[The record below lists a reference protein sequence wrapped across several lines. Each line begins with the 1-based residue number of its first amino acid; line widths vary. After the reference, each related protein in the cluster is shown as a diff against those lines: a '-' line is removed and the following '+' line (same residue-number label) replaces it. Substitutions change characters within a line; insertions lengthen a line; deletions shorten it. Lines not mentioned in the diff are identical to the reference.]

1 MRKVSKIEQKK
12 KLFTAKKK
20 VAAYARVSKDTQR
33 LMHSASAQVSYYS
46 SLIQK
51 NPDWEYAGVY
61 ADYGITGRKVTVR
74 DEFKRMLQDCEDGKI
89 DIILTK
95 SISRFARNTVDLLE
109 TVRHLREL
117 GIEVR
122 FEEQNISTMS
132 GDGEL
137 MLSILASFAQE
148 ESRSI
153 SENVKWGVRKR
164 FQSGEIGTA
173 NKHLSGYRYDEELK
187 KYIIIPEE
195 AEMVR
200 WMFQMFLDGVSYR
213 IMAKNLNEAGFR
225 TIYGNKF
232 QEASVR
238 QLVLNDVYAGII
250 RRQKAHVPD
259 PITGKKVINK
269 GELPQYI
276 IEDAHEAYLDKETYQ
291 RVLEEQKRRESLAAP
306 SYPFTKK
313 ITCGCCGRRFTRQNS
328 KNKGVSRIYW
338 MCRSKKENGTC
349 ESRNYKEEELE
360 RITALILDLT
370 EFDADTFETR
380 VKDMTVQ
387 PNGNIDFHLVGGEAK
402 VWKDIGILGH
412 GYTFTVTDC
421 FQGKIFCGKCGS
433 PYHRVV
439 SCSRWCSWYCPA
451 RAYGFEEKTCD
462 NDDLRDFDLRQI
474 SAAVMEI
481 DEFTEEA
488 FLERI
493 AEVRV
498 MDSRH
503 LEFRFKD
510 GRKKEWQGV

>member
-12 KLFTAKKK
+12 KLFIAKKK

-61 ADYGITGRKVTVR
+61 ADYGITGRKVAVR

-117 GIEVR
+117 DIEVR

-173 NKHLSGYRYDEELK
+173 NKHLSGYRYDEELE

-276 IEDAHEAYLDKETYQ
+276 IENAHEAYLDKETYR

-306 SYPFTKK
+306 SYSFTKK
-313 ITCGCCGRRFTRQNS
+313 IVCGCCGRRFTRHNNKS
-328 KNKGVSRIYW
+328 KGVKRIYW

-349 ESRNYKEEELE
+349 ESRNYKEDELE
-360 RITALILDLT
+360 RITASILDLAK
-370 EFDADTFETR
+370 FDADTFETR
-380 VKDMTVQ
+380 VTDMTVQ
-387 PNGNIDFHLVGGEAK
+387 PNGSIEFHLVGGETK
-402 VWKDIGILGH
+402 VWKDIGITGH

-439 SCSRWCSWYCPA
+439 SGGRWCSWYCPA

-488 FLERI
+488 FLEHI

-510 GRKKEWQGV
+510 GRNKEWQGV